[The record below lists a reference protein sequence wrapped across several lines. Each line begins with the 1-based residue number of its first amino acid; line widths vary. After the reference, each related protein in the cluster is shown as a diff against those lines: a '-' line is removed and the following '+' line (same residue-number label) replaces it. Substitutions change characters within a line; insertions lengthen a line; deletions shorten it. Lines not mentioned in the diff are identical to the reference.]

1 MLSDSGLR
9 RAHVPVTAAGE
20 ARTAAGLA
28 AAGETETGGAAC
40 YPAASTPL
48 PPAGGT
54 SRDIRA
60 WLFLVSVITMFGVG
74 AGIFAAGLPDGAA
87 GISTVALLVVATVLS
102 AVALSPRIRDVRVIV
117 PALVGVGLCGAGLD
131 WEADGPGFMAGYVA
145 LVGLAL
151 RAPRRIALL
160 AGAPVMAAVT
170 AEGAYESD
178 NPTTASLAVLFAF
191 GLLFTT
197 SIFAA
202 VSLDARRQ
210 AEALL
215 AQEAAASEAREEAAA
230 LAERSRLARD
240 LHDILAHSL
249 ATLAVLLET
258 ARMTAI
264 TAGAGA
270 RLVSQITAARDL
282 TRVGMLDAR
291 RALQALRGHGA
302 PGPAS
307 LPELIS
313 ETAASLGIHIRF
325 ETDGVPGSLAAEARL
340 TLYRVVQEA
349 LTNVAKHAG
358 RGAQVSVRLSW
369 APDTVEVS
377 VCDSGGDGV
386 GAGLPSGG
394 FGLTGMAERAAAN
407 GGQLQAGGSG
417 AGFAVRL
424 RLPASPPGP
433 ERPA

>member
-1 MLSDSGLR
+1 M
-9 RAHVPVTAAGE
+9 
-20 ARTAAGLA
+20 
-28 AAGETETGGAAC
+28 
-40 YPAASTPL
+40 
-48 PPAGGT
+48 
-54 SRDIRA
+54 
-60 WLFLVSVITMFGVG
+60 WLFLVAVITMIGVG
-74 AGIFAAGLPDGAA
+74 AGIFAAGLPDGTA
-87 GISTVALLVVATVLS
+87 GISTVALLVLATVLS
-102 AVALSPRIRDVRVIV
+102 AAALSPRIRDLRVIV

-151 RAPRRIALL
+151 RAPRRIAVL
-160 AGAPVMAAVT
+160 AGTPVMAAVT

-197 SIFAA
+197 SVFAA

-210 AEALL
+210 AETLL
-215 AQEAAASEAREEAAA
+215 AQVAAAAEAREEAAA

-240 LHDILAHSL
+240 LHDVLAHSL
-249 ATLAVLLET
+249 ATLSVLLET

-264 TAGAGA
+264 TAASGA

-282 TRVGMLDAR
+282 SRAGMLDAR
-291 RALQALRGHGA
+291 RALRALRGHGA

-307 LPELIS
+307 LPELVS
-313 ETAASLGIHIRF
+313 ETATSLGIHIRF
-325 ETDGVPGSLAAEARL
+325 ETDGIPGSLAPEARL

-358 RGAQVSVRLSW
+358 RGAEVSVRLIW
-369 APDTVEVS
+369 EPDAVEAS
-377 VCDSGGDGV
+377 VYDSGGDGV
-386 GAGLPSGG
+386 DAGLPSGG

-407 GGQLQAGGSG
+407 GGQLQAGRSGS
-417 AGFAVRL
+417 GFAVRL
-424 RLPASPPGP
+424 RLPVSPPGSERPASPPGS
-433 ERPA
+433 EGPA